1 MHNWCLNRTENVAQ
15 KLHRKRW
22 AIIATL
28 KGNMNVYGNSQTGKK
43 QGRVLSLFSQE
54 ELHSDPIQDLLD
66 EAQSEAFSEEEVI
79 IERRRDLVLENHF
92 PDQSMHILERQVK
105 DVKESLA
112 RIKFYLGELED
123 ILPY

>member
-1 MHNWCLNRTENVAQ
+1 MAQ